1 LAVAG
6 ALLLAGVDAFA
17 QKQKVYR
24 WVDADGNIHYTESLP
39 PDYRD
44 TGHDVLNEQG
54 MVVDENQ
61 RLTPQASAES
71 KSEDEVKAEEAAE
84 LPRDSSGLPR
94 PKPLYTE
101 AEKQQRM
108 DNFLMLR
115 YESEQEITD
124 AMNVE
129 IKQLNYDR
137 RLIEGSQ
144 ASIEESWR
152 GQVREAANRQ
162 RAGQAV
168 DTGMCSAR
176 SPSCGAR
183 WDRTARN
190 SKRSRRASRKSAP
203 TSRPS
208 WSVTAS
214 WSRSTPRKTP
224 AERCLLAAP
233 VAPPFTR

>member
-1 LAVAG
+1 MEYRKHRGMNRLAACVVAG
-6 ALLLAGVDAFA
+6 AFLLLSGSALA

-24 WVDADGNIHYTESLP
+24 WVDADGNVHYTESLP
-39 PDYRD
+39 PDHKD

-54 MVVDENQ
+54 LVVDENQ
-61 RLTPQASAES
+61 RLTPQQKAEDR
-71 KSEDEVKAEEAAE
+71 SEEEIKAEEAAE

-108 DNFLMLR
+108 DNFLLLR

-152 GQVREAANRQ
+152 GQIREAANRQ

-168 DTGMCSAR
+168 DAAVQREIAKLQSEMAQNRRELTLLNQREEKIR
-176 SPSCGAR
+176 SDFQAQLER
-183 WDRTARN
+183 YRFLVE
-190 SKRSRRASRKSAP
+190 KY
-203 TSRPS
+203 
-208 WSVTAS
+208 
-214 WSRSTPRKTP
+214 
-224 AERCLLAAP
+224 AEENAG
-233 VAPPFTR
+233 

>member
-1 LAVAG
+1 MEHLTRTRGARLVAWAAAG
-6 ALLLAGVDAFA
+6 ALLLAAGSAFA

-39 PDYRD
+39 PDYKD

-61 RLTPQASAES
+61 RLTPQAQEARTE
-71 KSEDEVKAEEAAE
+71 EEIKAEEANE

-124 AMNVE
+124 AMDVE

-168 DTGMCSAR
+168 DAGMQREIAKLRSEMGQNRKELEALEAR
-176 SPSCGAR
+176 EHKI
-183 WDRTARN
+183 RTDFQAQLERYRFLVEKYAEEN
-190 SKRSRRASRKSAP
+190 SG
-203 TSRPS
+203 
-208 WSVTAS
+208 
-214 WSRSTPRKTP
+214 
-224 AERCLLAAP
+224 
-233 VAPPFTR
+233 

>member
-1 LAVAG
+1 MEPLNRNRSVRLAAWAVAG
-6 ALLLAGVDAFA
+6 ALLLAGGDILA

-39 PDYRD
+39 PDYKD

-61 RLTPQASAES
+61 RLTPQQAADS

-124 AMNVE
+124 AMEVE

-168 DTGMCSAR
+168 DGGVQREIAKLRGEMGQNRRELEALEAR
-176 SPSCGAR
+176 EQKIRADFQAQLER
-183 WDRTARN
+183 YRFLVEKYAEEN
-190 SKRSRRASRKSAP
+190 SG
-203 TSRPS
+203 
-208 WSVTAS
+208 
-214 WSRSTPRKTP
+214 
-224 AERCLLAAP
+224 
-233 VAPPFTR
+233 

>member
-1 LAVAG
+1 MEHSTRTRSARLVAWAVAG
-6 ALLLAGVDAFA
+6 ALLLAGGDALA

-61 RLTPQASAES
+61 RLTPQQAAES
-71 KSEDEVKAEEAAE
+71 KSEDEVKTEEAAE

-168 DTGMCSAR
+168 DAGVQREIAKLRGEMGQNRRELEALEAR
-176 SPSCGAR
+176 EKKI
-183 WDRTARN
+183 RTDFQAQLERYRFLVEKYAEEN
-190 SKRSRRASRKSAP
+190 SG
-203 TSRPS
+203 
-208 WSVTAS
+208 
-214 WSRSTPRKTP
+214 
-224 AERCLLAAP
+224 
-233 VAPPFTR
+233 

>member
-1 LAVAG
+1 MEYRNRHKRARLTACAIAG
-6 ALLLAGVDAFA
+6 ALLLAGGNLAA

-24 WVDADGNIHYTESLP
+24 WVDQDGNVHYTESLP
-39 PDYRD
+39 PDYKD
-44 TGHDVLNEQG
+44 TGHDVLNDQG
-54 MVVDENQ
+54 LVVDENQ
-61 RLTPQASAES
+61 HLTPQKADEQKSAEEI
-71 KSEDEVKAEEAAE
+71 KQEEAAE

-144 ASIEESWR
+144 ASIMEAWR
-152 GQVREAANRQ
+152 GNIREAANRQ
-162 RAGQAV
+162 RAGQKVGDGVHQEIAKLQSKLRQNRRELASLESREAKIR
-168 DTGMCSAR
+168 DDFQKQL
-176 SPSCGAR
+176 
-183 WDRTARN
+183 DRYRFLVEKYAEEN
-190 SKRSRRASRKSAP
+190 ASG
-203 TSRPS
+203 
-208 WSVTAS
+208 
-214 WSRSTPRKTP
+214 
-224 AERCLLAAP
+224 
-233 VAPPFTR
+233 